1 MLYVRE
7 PEDEEYQELR
17 RMTRQE
23 VGRVSQRAHMVLLS
37 AQGRSVPEMA
47 TIFAITPAS
56 VRSWLRRFDRYGPAG
71 LSDAPRSGRP
81 RLVDGPGEDV
91 LVRLITADPA
101 TVTPG
106 SEASFWTVAMLTL
119 ALIVRLGRYISA
131 STVRN
136 ALHRMKYSWHRPR
149 LGMPDKVDPQ
159 KAQKQWAIAEAVIRA
174 GAEAAVL
181 YADESR
187 VQTLPILRAM
197 WQKVGMQVRI
207 PTPGSNVSRAI
218 FGALEIRTG
227 QWTYLVREHMCA
239 VDFIAFLEHVQ
250 NVYVKRPII
259 LVIDNYS
266 SHTAG
271 SVAVWLRAHPHI
283 QVFPLPKYCSHLNP
297 VEKIWLRMK
306 NRVAANRLYGSMTA
320 VLQAV
325 DTFFGAM
332 DPEQALRWAAE
343 EKW

>member
-7 PEDEEYQELR
+7 PDDDEYQELR

-23 VGRVSQRAHMVLLS
+23 IGRVSQRAQMVLLS
-37 AQGRSVPEMA
+37 AQRRSVPEIGI
-47 TIFAITPAS
+47 IFGMHPAS
-56 VRSWLRRFDRYGPAG
+56 VRTWLRRFDQNGPAG
-71 LSDAPRSGRP
+71 LYDAPRSGRP
-81 RLVDGPGEDV
+81 RLLDGPGDEA
-91 LVRLITADPA
+91 LTRLITADPA

-119 ALIVRLGRYISA
+119 AIIVRLGHYISP

-136 ALHRMKYSWHRPR
+136 ALHRLKHSWHRPR
-149 LGMPDKVDPQ
+149 LGMPEKVDPQ
-159 KAQKQWAIAEAVIRA
+159 KAQKQWAIAEAVISA
-174 GAEAAVL
+174 GPETVVL

-187 VQTLPILRAM
+187 VQTLPLLRAM
-197 WQKVGMQVRI
+197 WQRVGEQLRI

-239 VDFIAFLEHVQ
+239 VDFIAFLEHLLE
-250 NVYVKRPII
+250 VYAKRPII
-259 LVIDNYS
+259 LIIDNYS

-271 SVAVWLRAHPHI
+271 SVAIWLKEHPQI

-297 VEKIWLRMK
+297 VETIWLRLK
-306 NRVAANRLYGSMTA
+306 NRIAANRLYGSIKIL
-320 VLQAV
+320 LQTV
-325 DTFFGAM
+325 DDFFDAM
-332 DPEQALRWAAE
+332 DPEVALRWAAE
-343 EKW
+343 GW

>member
-23 VGRVSQRAHMVLLS
+23 VGRVSQRAQMVLLS
-37 AQGRSVPEMA
+37 AQDRSVPEIA
-47 TIFAITPAS
+47 AIFAITPAS
-56 VRSWLRRFDRYGPAG
+56 VRAWLRRLARYGPAG
-71 LSDAPRSGRP
+71 LYDAPRTGRP
-81 RLVDGPGEDV
+81 RLVDGPDERV
-91 LVRLITADPA
+91 LSDLVTVDPA
-101 TVTPG
+101 TVAPG
-106 SEASFWTVAMLTL
+106 SEASFWTVAMLTF
-119 ALIVRLGRYISA
+119 AVIVRLGKYVSP
-131 STVRN
+131 STIRN
-136 ALHRMKYSWHRPR
+136 ALRRLRYSWHRPR
-149 LGMPDKVDPQ
+149 LGMPEKVDPQ
-159 KAQKQWAIAEAVIRA
+159 KAAKQWAIAEAVIGA
-174 GAEAAVL
+174 GPDAAVL

-187 VQTLPILRAM
+187 VQTLPLLRAM

-239 VDFIAFLEHVQ
+239 VDFIAFLEHLIE
-250 NVYVKRPII
+250 VYAKRPII
-259 LVIDNYS
+259 LIIDNYS

-271 SVAVWLRAHPHI
+271 SVATWLQKHPQI

-306 NRVAANRLYGSMTA
+306 NRIAANRLYGSIKV
-320 VLQAV
+320 VLQTV
-325 DTFFGAM
+325 DDFFGAM
-332 DPEQALRWAAE
+332 DPELALRWAAE
-343 EKW
+343 EK